1 MNTTATTESTRP
13 PLAILLAL
21 ALGVLLAALDQTIV
35 ATALPT
41 VAGDL
46 GGLADLAWVVTAYL
60 VAETVSTPLYGT
72 LGDVIGRKRVLMAAI
87 VLFLTGSALSGLAGS
102 MLELVLFRAL
112 QGLGAGGLIV
122 TAMAVIGDLVAPR
135 ERARYMGMIGGVFAV
150 ASVAGPLLGG
160 LLVDALS
167 WRWVFYV
174 NLPVGTAALFVIAAK
189 LPGTARAE
197 RQPVDALG
205 AVLLTAAASAIVL
218 VTSWGGTEYAWDSP
232 TILAMAAVAVAALG
246 GFLVQE
252 RRAADPV
259 VPLRLFANRAFS
271 AAGLSAFMVGMAMF
285 GAITFLPLYLQVVD
299 GASATVAG
307 LRMLPVVTGAL
318 LASTIS
324 GRLIST
330 AERYKPYPVAG
341 ALLMATGLLLLSGLD
356 ERSSD
361 VLAAVYMLILGL
373 GVGLVMQVVILVA
386 QNNAPRRHIGV
397 ATSTA
402 TFSRAIGAS
411 IGVALF
417 GAIFAT
423 RLSSELASL
432 GPAGERIGA
441 AGARLDPGRMQALP
455 ASVKPQVVD
464 AFASALHG
472 TFLVGAGFALVGVVA
487 VMLLPRALQP
497 PTPSAAPRSAGDG
510 RRAGPDTGPPRRR
523 SPEPRPARHRVQA
536 AAQPPASLD

>member
-1 MNTTATTESTRP
+1 MSPQTSSRP
-13 PLAILLAL
+13 PIAILLAL

-41 VAGDL
+41 VAGEL
-46 GGLADLAWVVTAYL
+46 GGLTDLAWVVTAYL
-60 VAETVSTPLYGT
+60 VAETVSTPLYGK
-72 LGDVIGRKRVLMAAI
+72 LGDVIGRKRVLLAAI
-87 VLFLTGSALSGLAGS
+87 VLFLAGSALSGLAGS

-122 TAMAVIGDLVAPR
+122 TAMAVIADLVPPR

-160 LLVDALS
+160 FFVDQLS

-174 NLPVGTAALFVIAAK
+174 NLPVGAAALAVIAAK
-189 LPGTARAE
+189 LPSAGRSE
-197 RQPVDALG
+197 RRPIDVLG
-205 AVLLTAAASAIVL
+205 ALLLTVGAGGAVL
-218 VTSWGGTEYAWDSP
+218 VTSWGGTDYAWDSP
-232 TILAMAAVAVAALG
+232 TILLLTALSAAALS
-246 GFLVQE
+246 GFVAQE

-259 VPLRLFANRAFS
+259 VPLQLFANRAFA

-285 GAITFLPLYLQVVD
+285 GAITFLPLYLQIVD
-299 GASATVAG
+299 GASATEAG
-307 LRMLPVVTGAL
+307 LRMLPMVTGAL
-318 LASTIS
+318 VASAIS

-330 AERYKPYPVAG
+330 AEHYKPYPVAG
-341 ALLMATGLLLLSGLD
+341 ALLMGAGLALMSGLD

-361 VLAAVYMLILGL
+361 VLAALFMLITGL

-402 TFSRAIGAS
+402 TFARAIGAS

-417 GAIFAT
+417 GAIFAS

-432 GPAGERIGA
+432 GPAGDRI
-441 AGARLDPGRMQALP
+441 AGAGTRLDPQQVQALP
-455 ASVKPQVVD
+455 AGIRPDVID
-464 AFASALHG
+464 AFAGALQV
-472 TFLVGAGFALVGVVA
+472 TFLVGAAFALVGLAA
-487 VMLLPRALQP
+487 VLLLPTSLEPETEPQTER
-497 PTPSAAPRSAGDG
+497 SASVGGNLAARSAG
-510 RRAGPDTGPPRRR
+510 
-523 SPEPRPARHRVQA
+523 
-536 AAQPPASLD
+536 